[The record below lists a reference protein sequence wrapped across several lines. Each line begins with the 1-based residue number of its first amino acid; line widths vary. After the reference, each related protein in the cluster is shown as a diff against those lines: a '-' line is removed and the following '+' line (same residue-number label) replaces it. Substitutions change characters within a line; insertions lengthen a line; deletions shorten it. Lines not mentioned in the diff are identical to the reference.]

1 MNKILILACMLS
13 VASMQAGDKKPTY
26 EKVGDLIKVTY
37 YYSNGNVKEQG
48 FFKDKKLTGT
58 WECFDE
64 SGAKTVIAYYEEGKK
79 VGKWLL
85 WKGSLLREINYENYV
100 IANVQTWK
108 EDTKI
113 AIK

>member
-1 MNKILILACMLS
+1 MNKILILACVLS

-79 VGKWLL
+79 
-85 WKGSLLREINYENYV
+85 SREMV
-100 IANVQTWK
+100 IVERQLI
-108 EDTKI
+108 EGD
-113 AIK
+113 